1 MATSARD
8 VISLE
13 NHKSKFRFLCH
24 TEDKSATNLNICPCP
39 LCQKVMGMKE
49 MGPHGHT
56 VPQNRK
62 EVSVRSQSR
71 AAGGL
76 IPRQKI

>member
-1 MATSARD
+1 MATEARN
-8 VISLE
+8 VISQG
-13 NHKSKFRFLCH
+13 NHKSKFRIPCH

-49 MGPHGHT
+49 MSPHGDM

-62 EVSVRSQSR
+62 
-71 AAGGL
+71 
-76 IPRQKI
+76 